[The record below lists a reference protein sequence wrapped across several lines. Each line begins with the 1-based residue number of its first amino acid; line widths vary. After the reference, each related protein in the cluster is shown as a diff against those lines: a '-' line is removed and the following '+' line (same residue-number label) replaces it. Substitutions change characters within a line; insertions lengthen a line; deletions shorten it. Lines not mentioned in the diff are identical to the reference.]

1 MSVSKNVKESN
12 MSEQSLFN
20 KLGGH
25 ESIVAFVET
34 VFSRVVPD
42 PLIGR
47 YWKYR
52 GTDGIKKEKE
62 LGGEFF
68 TKITGGNSDY
78 SGRDMK
84 TTHKGMQ
91 ITEKDWSVFCDHVSE
106 VMKQF
111 GLPLDIQ
118 EEVEKLIS
126 VHKNDIVEL

>member
-1 MSVSKNVKESN
+1 

-25 ESIVAFVET
+25 ESIVAFVEAI
-34 VFSRVVPD
+34 FSRVTSD

-62 LGGEFF
+62 LAVEFF
-68 TKITGGNSDY
+68 TKITEGNSAY

-84 TTHKGMQ
+84 ITHEGMK
-91 ITEKDWSVFCDHVSE
+91 ITEKDWSVFCSHVVE
-106 VMKQF
+106 VVKQF
-111 GLPLDIQ
+111 GLPPEIQ

-126 VHKNDIVEL
+126 LYKNDIVES